1 MSDPLSFEKVS
12 IEDAKKVLEDAPAG
26 IELPKA
32 EEQDWR
38 WARSFS
44 PPPALSPATV
54 AWLAALPEDV
64 RPTELP
70 RAYSRIA
77 NRLAELWTH
86 RDACDRYFDDLTR
99 DRRGKRTGFP
109 MAVAQ
114 EIAVLK
120 KHYAGPVASQ
130 AQWENQMYR
139 R

>member
-12 IEDAKKVLEDAPAG
+12 VEDAKKVLEGAPAG
-26 IELPKA
+26 IELPKS

-38 WARSFS
+38 WARAFS
-44 PPPALSPATV
+44 PPPVLTPAAV
-54 AWLAALPEDV
+54 AWLASLPDDV

-70 RAYSRIA
+70 RLYSRIA
-77 NRLAELWTH
+77 NRFAELWRV

-99 DRRGKRTGFP
+99 DRRGKRGGFP

-130 AQWENQMYR
+130 VQWENQMYR